1 MQIWS
6 LCLKKCTLV
15 INNPKKLLTSKMNKN
30 TASGYSL
37 FTNSPF
43 HATRNKLD
51 CDRRKDCMKN
61 FCLDLKEHTAK
72 IINYEKQKIMPLTNK
87 EKKLY
92 RKQEICYVYK
102 RGFITDDDNKK
113 ERGEEALMIF
123 EI

>member
-15 INNPKKLLTSKMNKN
+15 INNPKKLLASKMNKN

-37 FTNSPF
+37 FTNPPF
-43 HATRNKLD
+43 HATRNKLN
-51 CDRRKDCMKN
+51 CDRGKDCMKN

-72 IINYEKQKIMPLTNK
+72 IINYEKQEIIPLTNK

-92 RKQEICYVYK
+92 RK
-102 RGFITDDDNKK
+102 
-113 ERGEEALMIF
+113 
-123 EI
+123 

>member
-15 INNPKKLLTSKMNKN
+15 INNPKKLLASKMNKN

-37 FTNSPF
+37 FTNPPF
-43 HATRNKLD
+43 HATRNKLN
-51 CDRRKDCMKN
+51 CDRGKDCMKN

-72 IINYEKQKIMPLTNK
+72 IINYEKQEIMPLTNK

-92 RKQEICYVYK
+92 RKQEVCYVYK

-113 ERGEEALMIF
+113 ERGEEFLMIF